1 MSGSYQFANCIMHDF
16 TADTPHISQIC
27 PCTNVFGYCALEI
40 VFFLLYWAVVWI
52 SGLQAHY
59 GILTGFSVFQ
69 SRSFSYLVRLGVE
82 RPRRLP
88 ILCFV
93 FFVVYLSQLVWNS
106 AFKLVLFDYV
116 VFLNSSYAPISILNC
131 AHVWS
136 IWLGGTPF
144 FFAFIFLKKMILESN
159 SDVGQSKDDS
169 SAD

>member
-1 MSGSYQFANCIMHDF
+1 MHDF

-27 PCTNVFGYCALEI
+27 HCPNVFGYCALEI
-40 VFFLLYWAVVWI
+40 VFFLLYCAVVWI
-52 SGLQAHY
+52 IGLQAHY

-116 VFLNSSYAPISILNC
+116 VFLNSSYARVSILNC
-131 AHVWS
+131 ASCVKYLIGWYTFFLCIYFFEKND
-136 IWLGGTPF
+136 IW
-144 FFAFIFLKKMILESN
+144 I
-159 SDVGQSKDDS
+159 Q
-169 SAD
+169 